1 MRKIVTGA
9 AIQIGILI
17 AGLAVAGE
25 NEPSPTTGGVA
36 MYGAAGDS
44 AAASATNL
52 PMQDFDL
59 MADADFRRWPAGQF
73 YESFTRQ
80 IEVLGSTHGLERR
93 EVFLDLAELYLGQ
106 VMLIE
111 VDSILN
117 ALAPKGEVP
126 DLRWQALNDAARL
139 LGGRSVEDSPLMS
152 PDRPDR
158 GLWQALNAI
167 AKSDEAALRD
177 SIEAG
182 FSGLAYQSRPV
193 ARTLLPILAEV
204 AIELRNEPMSV
215 LALGLLEE
223 VPDLSG
229 SPTAYYL
236 RGRYAE
242 NLENSKSAV
251 EAYFESAKGWGR
263 YAARGRAALA
273 DMALRDGSRGALLA
287 ARDVLEN
294 GSDAWRG
301 DGYELLVLQRLAEV
315 YSKLDDSVGALLTF
329 GKLMQRFP
337 GTPEALEAGQK
348 ASEDLRK
355 VYGEGRAGRILLAE
369 WVAIH
374 MKLVPSYRYFPDF
387 AAQSETLA
395 DRALEIG
402 GTVLA
407 ASEYRRNLI
416 MMTDL
421 ETLTV
426 QGIPQE
432 RFDRVQFKLARAL
445 ARGGRWQKA
454 RVALAEIDLTQNP
467 KMQNTVNGLKA
478 KILSE
483 LNDTDGLL
491 RTLVGDPDA
500 ENLREM
506 GRALFQ
512 KEQWPESAAFYQT
525 LWDRY
530 PGQFDAED
538 ASYLLISAY
547 RSNDT
552 GTMRMVANA
561 FPDLTESQG
570 LTEMAVSLLESPM
583 PLLPLQRKNAT
594 GRLDNLERTLGFIK
608 DSGL

>member
-1 MRKIVTGA
+1 MKKIVTGA
-9 AIQIGILI
+9 AIQIGVLI

-25 NEPSPTTGGVA
+25 NEPSPGAETSA
-36 MYGAAGDS
+36 MYGAAEE
-44 AAASATNL
+44 SATDR
-52 PMQDFDL
+52 PAQDSDL
-59 MADADFRRWPAGQF
+59 MADADFRRWSAGRF
-73 YESFTRQ
+73 YESFTEQ
-80 IEVLGSTHGLERR
+80 IKVLGSTHGSERR
-93 EVFLDLAELYLGQ
+93 EVLLDLAELYLGQ
-106 VMLIE
+106 VMLTE
-111 VDSILN
+111 AASVLK
-117 ALAPKGEVP
+117 ALTPKGEAP
-126 DLRWQALNDAARL
+126 DPRWQALSDAALL
-139 LGGRSVEDSPLMS
+139 LGGQSVAKSPLMS
-152 PDRPDR
+152 PERPDR
-158 GLWQALNAI
+158 GLWQTLNAI
-167 AKSDEAALRD
+167 AESDEATLRD

-193 ARTLLPILAEV
+193 ARTLLPIFTEV
-204 AIELRNEPMSV
+204 AIELRNEPISA

-229 SPTAYYL
+229 SAAGYFL

-242 NLENSKSAV
+242 NQENSKSAV
-251 EAYFESAKGWGR
+251 EAYFESAKGWDR

-273 DMALRDGSRGALLA
+273 DMALRDGSQGALLA

-315 YSKLDDSVGALLTF
+315 YSRLEDSEGALLTF

-337 GTPEALEAGQK
+337 GTPEASEAGKK
-348 ASEDLRK
+348 ASEDLKK
-355 VYGEGRAGRILLAE
+355 VYGEGLAGRIPLAE
-369 WVAIH
+369 WVTIH
-374 MKLVPSYRYFPDF
+374 LKLVPSYRYFPDF

-416 MMTDL
+416 MMKDL

-426 QGIPQE
+426 QGIPPE
-432 RFDRVQFKLARAL
+432 RFDRVRFKLARAL
-445 ARGGRWQKA
+445 ARGGRWQQA

-467 KMQNTVNGLKA
+467 KMQNTVNALKA
-478 KILSE
+478 KILSK
-483 LNDTDGLL
+483 LKDTDGLL
-491 RTLVGDPDA
+491 RTFVADPDA

-512 KEQWPESAAFYQT
+512 KEQWPEAASFYQN

-530 PGQFDAED
+530 SGRFTAED
-538 ASYLLISAY
+538 AAYLLIAAY
-547 RSNDT
+547 RSDDT
-552 GTMRMVANA
+552 DTMRVVANA
-561 FPDLTESQG
+561 FPSLTESQG
-570 LTEMAVSLLESPM
+570 LTEMAASLLESPK
-583 PLLPLQRKNAT
+583 PLLPLQRENAT
-594 GRLDNLERTLGFIK
+594 GRLDNLERTLGYIK

>member
-25 NEPSPTTGGVA
+25 NEPSPTTEGSA

-44 AAASATNL
+44 AAESATNR

-73 YESFTRQ
+73 YESFTKQ
-80 IEVLGSTHGLERR
+80 VEVLGSTHGPERR

-106 VMLIE
+106 VMLVE
-111 VDSILN
+111 ATSILN
-117 ALAPKGEVP
+117 TLTPKDEVP
-126 DLRWQALNDAARL
+126 DPRWQALNDAARL
-139 LGGRSVEDSPLMS
+139 LGGRSVEDSPLML

-167 AKSDEAALRD
+167 AKSDETALRD
-177 SIEAG
+177 SIDAG

-215 LALGLLEE
+215 LALGLLDE
-223 VPDLSG
+223 VPELSG

-251 EAYFESAKGWGR
+251 EAYFESAKGWDR

-287 ARDVLEN
+287 ARDVLED

-315 YSKLDDSVGALLTF
+315 YSRLDDSVGALLTF

-337 GTPEALEAGQK
+337 GTPEALEAGLK

-355 VYGEGRAGRILLAE
+355 VYGEGRAGRIPLAE

-395 DRALEIG
+395 DKALEIG

-421 ETLTV
+421 ETLTD
-426 QGIPQE
+426 QTILPA

-454 RVALAEIDLTQNP
+454 RVALAKIDLTQNP

-491 RTLVGDPDA
+491 RTLMDDPDA

-512 KEQWPESAAFYQT
+512 KEQWPEAAAFYQT

-530 PGQFDAED
+530 PGRFNAED
-538 ASYLLISAY
+538 ASYLLIAAY
-547 RSNDT
+547 RLDDT
-552 GTMRMVANA
+552 GTMRVVANA
-561 FPDLTESQG
+561 FPGLTESQG
-570 LTEMAVSLLESPM
+570 LTEMAASLLESPM